1 MRNSLLTS
9 GILSAMLS
17 SICCITPVLALM
29 AGVSGIA
36 TTFSWLDPARPFF
49 VGITVLVLGFSWY
62 QKLRPKTTEEIAC
75 ECETDEQP
83 SFWQSKR
90 FLGIITVFAGL
101 MLSFPSYAHIFYSN
115 GGSQTHS
122 AFIEQDSIKTNK
134 IVLDVKGMTCAGC
147 EASIEHEVGV
157 LQGVKSVD
165 AIYEEGS
172 ATIEYLP
179 SKLEEKTIIEAINK
193 TGYTVIEKPKNQ

>member
-101 MLSFPSYAHIFYSN
+101 MLAFPSYTHIFYSN
-115 GGSQTHS
+115 GGGQTP
-122 AFIEQDSIKTNK
+122 ATFIEQDTTKTNR

-147 EASIEHEVGV
+147 EASIEHEVGM

-165 AIYEEGS
+165 AIYAEGS
-172 ATIEYLP
+172 ATIEYLS

-193 TGYTVIEKPKNQ
+193 TGYKVIEKPNGQ

>member
-17 SICCITPVLALM
+17 SICCITPVFALM

-62 QKLRPKTTEEIAC
+62 QKLRPKSAEEIAC
-75 ECETDEQP
+75 ECDTDEQS
-83 SFWQSKR
+83 SFWQSKK

-115 GGSQTHS
+115 GGNQTPS
-122 AFIEQDSIKTNK
+122 VFIEQDTTKTNR

-147 EASIEHEVGV
+147 EASIEHEVGM

-165 AIYEEGS
+165 AIYAEGS

-193 TGYTVIEKPKNQ
+193 TGYTVIEKPKDQ

>member
-36 TTFSWLDPARPFF
+36 TTLSWLDPARPFF

-62 QKLRPKTTEEIAC
+62 QKLKPKTAEEIAC
-75 ECETDEQP
+75 ECETDEQS
-83 SFWQSKR
+83 SFWQSKK

-101 MLSFPSYAHIFYSN
+101 MLAFPSYAHIFYSN
-115 GGSQTHS
+115 GERQTPV
-122 AFIEQDSIKTNK
+122 AFIEQDSTKTNK

-147 EASIEHEVGV
+147 EASIEHEVGM

-165 AIYEEGS
+165 AIYAEGS

-193 TGYTVIEKPKNQ
+193 TGYTVIEKPKDQ